1 MLKFTPDGYVLTD
14 SIESIELPNTKE
26 IDSYYHSIL
35 GEFDVKWA
43 RMLESA
49 AIIGSKFNADIL
61 SQVWGYELLEILG
74 FLEEAEAKGLII
86 DLSEE
91 DNIYEFSD
99 KRIVSAIKSYFPSSQ
114 NSGVKQII
122 IEYNKR
128 YIDLQKDIINAPS
141 EFSMRRNFVCGK
153 TPHPYVFKFSA

>member
-1 MLKFTPDGYVLTD
+1 
-14 SIESIELPNTKE
+14 
-26 IDSYYHSIL
+26 
-35 GEFDVKWA
+35 
-43 RMLESA
+43 MLESA

-61 SQVWGYELLEILG
+61 SQVWGFELLEILG
-74 FLEEAEAKGLII
+74 FLEAAEAKGLII
-86 DLSEE
+86 DLSDQ
-91 DNIYEFSD
+91 DNIYQFKD

-141 EFSMRRNFVCGK
+141 EFSIEEILSVN
-153 TPHPYVFKFSA
+153 